1 MLEPRRTRGR
11 ARHDRDR
18 MCKGWFPGQELV
30 RVQVQ
35 KARQERQRADSKE
48 LVYVMK
54 STGQKM
60 PG

>member
-1 MLEPRRTRGR
+1 
-11 ARHDRDR
+11 

-54 STGQKM
+54 STDQKM